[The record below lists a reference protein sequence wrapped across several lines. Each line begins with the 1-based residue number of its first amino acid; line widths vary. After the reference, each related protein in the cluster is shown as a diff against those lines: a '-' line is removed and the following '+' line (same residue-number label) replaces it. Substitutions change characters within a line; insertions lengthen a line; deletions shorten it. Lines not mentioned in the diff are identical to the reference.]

1 MDFDTRGRDLAVEGN
16 RMMGSVDVSL
26 QWGNETDEI
35 VNTHVLD
42 FSRALRRAREVGIP
56 GGCSGDL

>member
-26 QWGNETDEI
+26 HWGNATDES
-35 VNTHVLD
+35 VDTHVLD
-42 FSRALRRAREVGIP
+42 SSYALHRARGVGIP
-56 GGCSGDL
+56 G